1 MWAGHSDQFFN
12 PGQGILTFNIEITNP
27 GNYKMSWRNFHYGPD
42 AGEELEIDDETLIEA
57 IAKTTKME
65 KTKAKAAVETMIDV
79 VTKELKKGGKVQLTG
94 FGTFATSKRKKR
106 MGVNPKTG
114 AKITIPARKVPKF
127 TAGKALKDAVS

>member
-1 MWAGHSDQFFN
+1 M
-12 PGQGILTFNIEITNP
+12 PGKKPVGKTDL
-27 GNYKMSWRNFHYGPD
+27 
-42 AGEELEIDDETLIEA
+42 IDA
-57 IAKTTKME
+57 IAKSAKME
-65 KTKAKAAVETMIDV
+65 KTKAKAAVETMIDL

-127 TAGKALKDAVS
+127 TAGKALKDAVV

>member
-1 MWAGHSDQFFN
+1 MAGKKPVGKTD
-12 PGQGILTFNIEITNP
+12 
-27 GNYKMSWRNFHYGPD
+27 
-42 AGEELEIDDETLIEA
+42 LIEA

-65 KTKAKAAVETMIDV
+65 KTKAKAAVECMIDV

-127 TAGKALKDAVS
+127 TAGKALKDAVL

>member
-1 MWAGHSDQFFN
+1 MADKKPVGKTD
-12 PGQGILTFNIEITNP
+12 
-27 GNYKMSWRNFHYGPD
+27 
-42 AGEELEIDDETLIEA
+42 LIEA
-57 IAKTTKME
+57 IAKATKME
-65 KTKAKAAVETMIDV
+65 KTKAKAAVECMIDV

-127 TAGKALKDAVS
+127 TAGKALKDAVL